1 VKRVVASAIVA
12 FGLVMWLG
20 GANSL
25 LRRHR
30 IHSRRIF
37 GRRWPV
43 GVNWL
48 SLTGGE
54 WLRLFALTI
63 SALAVMMLGFWVGGS
78 IR

>member
-1 VKRVVASAIVA
+1 VKRVVASAMVA

-25 LRRHR
+25 LLRHR
-30 IHSRRIF
+30 IHSWRIF

-48 SLTGGE
+48 ALTGGE
-54 WLRLFALTI
+54 WRVYSPSPSSLR
-63 SALAVMMLGFWVGGS
+63 SPS
-78 IR
+78 